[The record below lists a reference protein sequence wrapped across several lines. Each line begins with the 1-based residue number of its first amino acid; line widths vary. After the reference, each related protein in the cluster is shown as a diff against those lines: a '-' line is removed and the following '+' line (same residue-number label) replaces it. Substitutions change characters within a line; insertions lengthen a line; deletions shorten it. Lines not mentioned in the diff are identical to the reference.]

1 MNDMNRWVKVCLA
14 VTALCG
20 TACNDVDPESN
31 ETPGEL
37 GEGVFRYECVDAADE
52 ACDGATTA
60 SAFPTAV
67 ATNSSFD
74 LAYDPYDPSSVGSAF
89 AIEPV
94 AEKIASQSGD
104 GFRAHAA
111 GTTAFLARQTSDGA
125 LIDFV
130 HLRVASVTSLSV
142 LAVDDPSLST
152 TLDVG
157 EAHLL
162 LVSPVGEDDATLAGS
177 MKYTWTTSD
186 AAVLSLGLVSEGREM
201 EIVAEAPGSAELR
214 VETGGVSKTIAFT
227 VKP

>member
-1 MNDMNRWVKVCLA
+1 MNDTSRWVKVCLA
-14 VTALCG
+14 ALALFG
-20 TACNDVDPESN
+20 TACDVDPESN

-37 GEGVFRYECVDAADE
+37 GEGVFKYECVDAQDE
-52 ACDGATTA
+52 ACDGAARA
-60 SAFPTAV
+60 SVFPTKV

-74 LAYDPYDPSSVGSAF
+74 LSYDQFDATSVGPAF
-89 AIEPV
+89 VIEPV
-94 AEKIASQSGD
+94 AEKIASTSGD
-104 GFRAHAA
+104 GFRANAP

-125 LIDFV
+125 LVDFV
-130 HLRVASVTSLSV
+130 HLRVAAVASLSV
-142 LAVDDPSLST
+142 VADDEPSLST

-157 EAHLL
+157 ESHLL
-162 LVSPVGEDDATLAGS
+162 LVSPQGEDDTTLAGS

-186 AAVLSLGLVSEGREM
+186 DAVLSLGLVSEGREM